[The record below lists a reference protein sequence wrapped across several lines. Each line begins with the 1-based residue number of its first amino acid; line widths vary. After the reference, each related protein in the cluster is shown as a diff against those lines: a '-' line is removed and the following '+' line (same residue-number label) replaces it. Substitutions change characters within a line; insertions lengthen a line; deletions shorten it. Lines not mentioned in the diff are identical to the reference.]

1 MKKNKVGR
9 PKLKASEKKG
19 KIRTI
24 NISDETHR
32 FFTELGNGNFSEG
45 IRIAKYI
52 IEKGVVK

>member
-1 MKKNKVGR
+1 MTKKRAGR
-9 PKLKASEKKG
+9 PKLKDTEKKG
-19 KIRTI
+19 KIRTV